1 MELAVKANN
10 DSTVEENTNEEVE
23 KVTDD
28 NKNDRAPVAIP
39 GNDLYLLVILSLCLQ
54 YFVLLLMQHLGI
66 ETKYS
71 LIWY

>member
-23 KVTDD
+23 KVTDE
-28 NKNDRAPVAIP
+28 NKNDRAIP

-54 YFVLLLMQHLGI
+54 YFVLFLMQHLGI
-66 ETKYS
+66 ETKIYS
-71 LIWY
+71 LI